1 MLMVITYYFARNG
14 YSHPLA
20 DDLQLIDPVTGML
33 KPAGPVLVPGSFS
46 IAGVRATFNEEDYK

>member
-1 MLMVITYYFARNG
+1 MLMIITYYFAQNG

-20 DDLQLIDPVTGML
+20 DDLQLTDPVTGML

-46 IAGVRATFNEEDYK
+46 IAGL